1 VCTHHDTDAA
11 VRVNVLGVGRW
22 AVVVLGSVAWLMA
35 GCGDGDGGASTAD
48 DDQRT
53 ADEAIAAVEQTLRD
67 DGFSAPA
74 DEDDDDDD
82 DDMAWESEEC
92 RELEEEFPEGL
103 EATSLPGETAS
114 AESEDFERG
123 ELTPAGGVME
133 MVTSSATFVEE
144 RDDLD
149 TAFDFLND
157 ERLESC
163 FEEILRVGFGADT
176 GIEIDDVDVERL
188 GSRKDL
194 GDGGGGLQG
203 TAEATSSG
211 VTFPF
216 SISWEVVSVE
226 RALVSVTI
234 VAVGPDQPSADRAAL
249 LQVLVD
255 ALNDPSD

>member
-1 VCTHHDTDAA
+1 MLWHAPGAA
-11 VRVNVLGVGRW
+11 LRGNVPGVWRW
-22 AVVVLGSVAWLMA
+22 AVAVLGSLAWLMTGCA
-35 GCGDGDGGASTAD
+35 GEADVSTAG

-53 ADEAIAAVEQTLRD
+53 ADEAIAAVEQSLRD
-67 DGFSAPA
+67 DGFSATD

-82 DDMAWESEEC
+82 DDVAWESEEC
-92 RELEEEFPEGL
+92 REFEEEFPQGL

-123 ELTPAGGVME
+123 ELTPAGGVIE
-133 MVTSSATFVEE
+133 TVTASATLVEE

-149 TAFDFLND
+149 TAFEFLDD

-163 FEEILRVGFGADT
+163 FEEVLRVGFGGAT

-188 GSRKDL
+188 GSQTGL
-194 GDGGGGLQG
+194 GDGGGGLLG

-216 SISWEVVSVE
+216 SVSWEIVSVE

-234 VAVGPDQPSADRAAL
+234 AAVGPDEPTADGAAL

-255 ALNDPSD
+255 ALDDQSG

>member
-1 VCTHHDTDAA
+1 M
-11 VRVNVLGVGRW
+11 RVNVRGVRRW

-35 GCGDGDGGASTAD
+35 GCGDGDGGVSTAD

-67 DGFSAPA
+67 DGFSAPV

-82 DDMAWESEEC
+82 DVAWESEEC
-92 RELEEEFPEGL
+92 REFEEEFPEGF

-133 MVTSSATFVEE
+133 MVTASATIVEE

-163 FEEILRVGFGADT
+163 FEEVLRVGFGADT
-176 GIEIDDVDVERL
+176 GIEIDDVNVERL
-188 GSRKDL
+188 GSRKGL

-203 TAEATSSG
+203 TADATSSG
-211 VTFPF
+211 VTFPI
-216 SISWEVVSVE
+216 SIIWEVVSVE
-226 RALVSVTI
+226 RALVSVTTF
-234 VAVGPDQPSADRAAL
+234 AVGPDQPSADRAAL